1 MKILKPKYYL
11 NKKLKP
17 RKNGDVDTYPVY
29 FRFTIGKSN
38 HRVKSYLIGYL
49 ENEDNFDDFTREMQ
63 VEKYA
68 INYLYGRYYNYTFDN
83 FNADAFYLC
92 SPLSTLIEHYI
103 LENSDG
109 PWDGCPIHAYTAE
122 LIIFTS
128 FKTQLS
134 EEFISN
140 AINIQLKSLLP
151 SEFIKDQ
158 ELKII
163 IETYNY
169 SILFDKKL
177 SSIFC
182 MYNWENSNLKNDF
195 IKLYG
200 LSHGLFL
207 DSVVKLYSAK
217 IQNK

>member
-29 FRFTIGKSN
+29 FRFTIGKNN
-38 HRVKSYLIGYL
+38 HRLKSFLIGNL
-49 ENEDNFDDFTREMQ
+49 ENDNQLADFEEEISLE
-63 VEKYA
+63 VKA
-68 INYLYGRYYNYTFDN
+68 LNYLYIRFNDYSFDN
-83 FNADAFYLC
+83 FSSDAHYLC
-92 SPLSTLIEHYI
+92 SPLSTLLEHYI

-109 PWDGCPIHAYTAE
+109 PWAGCPIHAYTAE
-122 LIIFTS
+122 LIFFTS
-128 FKTQLS
+128 FRTQLS

-177 SSIFC
+177 SSSFC
-182 MYNWENSNLKNDF
+182 IYNWENSNLKDDF